1 MSDFKN
7 QFSAKLS
14 LEEIPK
20 IWKYSIIRLHFAS
33 EINHTFLV
41 RSLLLD
47 NAFMKDLANM
57 PAAYGRL
64 TSIWSWSRTALPPR
78 PSWSLILFWKR
89 SIVLFR
95 LKHLQPQQ
103 HEIKYIETMLINYIY
118 ILKKK
123 NYMYVYICFYI
134 TPSPCFVHV
143 NRSVDNLTLY
153 HIL

>member
-7 QFSAKLS
+7 QFLAKLS

-47 NAFMKDLANM
+47 KAFFMKDLENM

-64 TSIWSWSRTALPPR
+64 TSIWSWSRAALLPR
-78 PSWSLILFWKR
+78 PSWSFILFWKR

-103 HEIKYIETMLINYIY
+103 HEIKYIKTMLINYMY
-118 ILKKK
+118 ILQKKK
-123 NYMYVYICFYI
+123 KTICMYIYVP
-134 TPSPCFVHV
+134 T
-143 NRSVDNLTLY
+143 
-153 HIL
+153 